1 MRVFEEMTGDEIA
14 RQLGCSPRTVAN
26 HWTFAK
32 RWLEKELA
40 ATAL

>member
-14 RQLGCSPRTVAN
+14 QQLGCSPRTVAN